1 MLIHVGVG
9 FQMPYNNSG
18 FSWGFF
24 YILNCIDRGPSVISP
39 VLSNSLDKLSKRN

>member
-9 FQMPYNNSG
+9 FQMPYNNRG
-18 FSWGFF
+18 FSGFF

-39 VLSNSLDKLSKRN
+39 VLLNSLNKLSKIN